1 MKKRFFTLFFLIITL
16 FALTVNADDF
26 FADGKN
32 IYSDH
37 VYMVNTDT
45 GKVVYELDSET
56 LTYPASLTKVMTCI
70 LAIEH
75 CESLDEIVT
84 MPSGIFDDVYA
95 GGGVNMQLKTGEE
108 VTVGDLIRATMIRST
123 CDTANALAWYVSG
136 SIEAFAEKMN
146 AKAIEIGA
154 TNTHFVNA
162 HGLHHNNHYSTAKD
176 MYLIA
181 EYALKNQTFCDIIK
195 GYTCTIPATNKSEER
210 VLSTTIEIENPE
222 SPLYYPYVTGVKSGF
237 TDEAGRCLITR
248 ATKDG
253 ETYLLVTLGANRD
266 RYYDGN
272 MAFTD
277 AVTLFEYHFAQY
289 SIETV
294 LNNTDVLG
302 KAKVAEG
309 TVDEIDVRAENEIS
323 TLIALDD
330 SPVLTLNID
339 EKLTAPISAGEKVG
353 TVTVQV
359 GDETFTEALIA
370 TVSVAKKSKTKTF
383 SELNDGNTAATV
395 MDILSITICVTTVII
410 LVVFLIK
417 VSKRKKSNK

>member
-1 MKKRFFTLFFLIITL
+1 
-16 FALTVNADDF
+16 LTAGAF
-26 FADGKN
+26 HEHA
-32 IYSDH
+32 
-37 VYMVNTDT
+37 VNTFARFVHENYILKAAVC
-45 GKVVYELDSET
+45 KVVYELDSEV

-95 GGGVNMQLKTGEE
+95 GGGVNMKLKTGEE

-162 HGLHHNNHYSTAKD
+162 HGLHNDNHYSTAKD

-195 GYTCTIPATNKSEER
+195 EYSCTIPATNKSEER
-210 VLSTTIEIENPE
+210 VLNTTIEIEDPE
-222 SPLYYPYVTGVKSGF
+222 NPLYYPYVTGVKSGF
-237 TDEAGRCLITR
+237 TDEAGRCLITK
-248 ATKDG
+248 ATKNG

-266 RYYDGN
+266 RYYEGN

-277 AVTLFEYHFAQY
+277 AITLFEYHFAQY
-289 SIETV
+289 SIKTV

-302 KAKVAEG
+302 MAKVSEGKTEEIGVKAKNS
-309 TVDEIDVRAENEIS
+309 ID

-330 SPVLTLNID
+330 SPVVTLNID
-339 EKLTAPISAGEKVG
+339 EKLTAPIAVGEKVG

-359 GDETFTEALIA
+359 GDDVFTETLIA
-370 TVSVAKKSKTKTF
+370 VEAVEKKSKTKTF
-383 SELNDGNTAATV
+383 TELNDGNTAATV
-395 MDILSITICVTTVII
+395 MDILSITLTATAVII
-410 LVVFLIK
+410 LVIFLIR
-417 VSKRKKSNK
+417 VSKRKKSKK